1 MSELDN
7 VRKKIN
13 NIDKEMASL
22 FEERMNLAKEVAEYK
37 MKFALPIF
45 DAKREKEV
53 IERNSQYISDDS
65 IKEYYVRFLQNLMD
79 ESKNYQSRL
88 IDGLKVAYSGVEGA
102 FAHAAAIKMFPN
114 SKYIAYPDF
123 ESAYK
128 AVENGE
134 VDTCILPL
142 ENSYNGDVGL
152 VMDLMFSGNLYINQ
166 VIELDVNQNLVAVK
180 GAKKEDIKTVISH
193 PQALAQCSKY
203 IHDNKYEQIEANNTA
218 VAAKLVSEK
227 NDKTL
232 AAIANSITAEIY
244 NLDILEKNIN
254 SSPNNTTRFGAFSR
268 SLHKTDKKVVMGQH
282 FTLMFTVKNEAG
294 SLAKTLNIIGSYG
307 FNMRSLRSRP
317 MKELMWNYYFYVE
330 LEGNPNSEAGQ
341 EMIKALGIF
350 CDELKLVGTYL
361 YNTEK

>member
-22 FEERMNLAKEVAEYK
+22 FEERMKLAEEVAEYK

-53 IERNSQYISDDS
+53 IEKNSQYISDDT

-88 IDGLKVAYSGVEGA
+88 IGGLKVAYSGVEGA

-114 SKYIAYPDF
+114 SKYIAYADF

-166 VIELDVNQNLVAVK
+166 VIELDVNQNLVSVK

-193 PQALAQCSKY
+193 PQALAQCAKY
-203 IHDNKYEQIEANNTA
+203 IHENKLEQINNAIIKNKTA
-218 VAAKLVSEK
+218 
-227 NDKTL
+227 
-232 AAIANSITAEIY
+232 I
-244 NLDILEKNIN
+244 
-254 SSPNNTTRFGAFSR
+254 NTTRFGAFSR
-268 SLHKTDKKVVMGQH
+268 SLHKTDKKEVMGQH

-330 LEGNPNSEAGQ
+330 LEGNPNSEDGQ
-341 EMIKALGIF
+341 DMIKALGIF